1 MANGYHARR
10 VMGPIVLITVGVLFL
25 LDELFPYRGWGIG
38 HTWPVIL
45 VVVGAVKILERFF
58 LPAPPTFV
66 PPPAAPGSAPGNSTW
81 QAPPQA
87 PGMAGSPGVP
97 QSPPTGGQEPPKA

>member
-10 VMGPIVLITVGVLFL
+10 VMGPIVLITIGVLFL

-45 VVVGAVKILERFF
+45 VVVGAVKILERFL
-58 LPAPPTFV
+58 LPTPPTIV
-66 PPPAAPGSAPGNSTW
+66 PPAAGPGPSPGNPTW
-81 QAPPQA
+81 QAPPQTPGAGVA
-87 PGMAGSPGVP
+87 PGTP
-97 QSPPTGGQEPPKA
+97 QNPTAGGQDLPKP